1 MKNKSI
7 LVISDLHIPYHHPDA
22 FAFLK
27 ALKKKYKF
35 DRVINIGD
43 EVDNHA
49 ISYHE
54 HDPDLAG
61 PSDELA
67 QSRSYLKQLEK
78 MFPEMDI
85 ISSNHG
91 SLYSRKLKTAGL
103 PKAILKSMNDI
114 YQVGR
119 GWVFHRELKL
129 TLPNKE
135 EVLFVHGMSAN
146 GLQASQGRG
155 INLVQGHFH
164 TKFNIQYWRSSSQLC
179 WGMTVG
185 CLVERETLAFE
196 YAREGKMMQIIGCG
210 GIIDNYPR
218 LFPMKLNSEG
228 RWTGEVC

>member
-22 FAFLK
+22 FVFLA

-35 DRVINIGD
+35 DRIINIGD
-43 EVDNHA
+43 EVDNHS

-61 PSDELA
+61 PNDELTEA
-67 QSRSYLKQLEK
+67 RRYLKTLEK
-78 MFPEMDI
+78 MFPNMDI

-114 YQVGR
+114 YNVGK
-119 GWVFHRELKL
+119 GWVFHRELILKL
-129 TLPNKE
+129 PTGE
-135 EVLFVHGMSAN
+135 DCLFVHGMSAQ
-146 GLQASQGRG
+146 GVQASQDRG

-164 TKFNIQYWRSSSQLC
+164 TKFNITYWRSSRQLS

-185 CLVERETLAFE
+185 CLVDRETLAFE
-196 YAREGKMMQIIGCG
+196 YAREGKKMQIIGCG
-210 GIIDNYPR
+210 GIIDGYPR
-218 LFPMKLNSEG
+218 LFPMKLNAEG